1 MKTCGY
7 CGSEVSS
14 LDEKHCYCEFCEM
27 KVSRD
32 YVTENGERRN
42 IYFRD
47 FVFLEWIERSTPEL
61 MMLHT
66 VELLLLLREVRKAR
80 SDHFSTLHTFNK
92 VESQEV
98 KEKIRE
104 AKSYQGGQYE
114 YLTRKLWV
122 IENIIRDRI
131 GYVPERMSQLFLI
144 RQMEQSKT
152 QPKPM
157 RIRKDPKKT
166 L

>member
-1 MKTCGY
+1 
-7 CGSEVSS
+7 
-14 LDEKHCYCEFCEM
+14 M

-32 YVTENGERRN
+32 HVTENGERRN

-47 FVFLEWIERSTPEL
+47 FAFLEWIERNTAEL

-80 SDHFSTLHTFNK
+80 SDHFGTLHIFNK

-98 KEKIRE
+98 KEEIRE

-122 IENIIRDRI
+122 IENIIRERI
-131 GYVPERMSQLFLI
+131 GYVPERMSQPFLI
-144 RQMEQSKT
+144 KQMEEAKKE
-152 QPKPM
+152 PKPM
-157 RIRKDPKKT
+157 RIRKEPKKA